1 MGFIGA
7 GCIGAPMIE
16 RLVENGHEVRALARS
31 PEKPTAITG
40 WGAQPATT
48 LADVADGGSTATFG
62 SAMGDIV
69 AKDVAVIRETVADLG
84 VDNDRLDDIA
94 NSGLSDLSSNHRKVP

>member
-7 GCIGAPMIE
+7 GCIGAPMVE
-16 RLVENGHEVRALARS
+16 RPVENGHEVRAPARS
-31 PEKPTAITG
+31 REKHTAITG

-48 LADVADGGSTATFG
+48 LADVADGGSTATFV

-69 AKDVAVIRETVADLG
+69 AKDVAVIRETVAELG
-84 VDNDRLDDIA
+84 VDIDRLDDIA
-94 NSGLSDLSSNHRKVP
+94 NSGPSDLSSNRRKVP